1 MKLLAIVNFLI
12 PLVSNREKSSDSSST
27 DSCSDLIFSV
37 ISGGKYCCSGY
48 KMCLLAWEQMRK
60 FPVEINGLCCHAI
73 GLCDNAIGLCDNAIR
88 SRENCILIA
97 WQRNWIVLSHV
108 IGECHAIGLCFTQRF
123 RLRYLLVFS
132 VLSIRILIPTWQS
145 SRGENFLHVIFFL
158 EKSAI
163 PSHFIFIKTWKITF
177 RDFSPLPP
185 CSFPLYHLGTWG
197 ITQ

>member
-1 MKLLAIVNFLI
+1 MCRIQSSVTWENFGLNLFSFLFSFFFWTKLLLMKLLAIVNFLI

-60 FPVEINGLCCHAI
+60 FPVEINGLCCYAI

-108 IGECHAIGLCFTQRF
+108 IGECHAIGLCFTQ
-123 RLRYLLVFS
+123 L
-132 VLSIRILIPTWQS
+132 
-145 SRGENFLHVIFFL
+145 
-158 EKSAI
+158 KS
-163 PSHFIFIKTWKITF
+163 HN
-177 RDFSPLPP
+177 
-185 CSFPLYHLGTWG
+185 
-197 ITQ
+197 